1 MGGVFV
7 GGGGVVCCHGWMSL
21 CEGTYV
27 SLCVDALID
36 SVFLFIQDGI
46 VKDNYVV
53 GITPARIR
61 VHGCTP

>member
-1 MGGVFV
+1 
-7 GGGGVVCCHGWMSL
+7 MSL